1 MTRLT
6 FKDALATLFTLAAV
20 LVYVLWATETAF
32 TDTGTR
38 TIALTVFALGFAG
51 CMSNE
56 RSMASMYAGGSDR
69 TVSMTYVV
77 TSTLIGFL
85 ALVAGLAAMLTGSEA
100 MVATLVVA
108 TVTLWILSTVRHVVA
123 RPAPAPQPA
132 ATPEPATPHRVD

>member
-32 TDTGTR
+32 IDTGTR
-38 TIALTVFALGFAG
+38 TIALAVFALGFAG

-56 RSMASMYAGGSDR
+56 RSMTSMYAAGADR

-77 TSTLIGFL
+77 TSTLIGFV
-85 ALVAGLAAMLTGSEA
+85 ALVAGLAAMLTGTEA

-108 TVTLWILSTVRHVVA
+108 TVALWILSTVRHMMTSPMPTA
-123 RPAPAPQPA
+123 QPA
-132 ATPEPATPHRVD
+132 AVAPDLHNVD